1 MQQTQQDTTRL
12 LDQRHH
18 AYSFDSVWSVNLSMI
33 FEL

>member
-18 AYSFDSVWSVNLSMI
+18 AYSFDSVWSVQIPLNDI
-33 FEL
+33 